1 MLKIKEIEQGVVELI
16 ELFLLQSL
24 LLNLDMLSNDSLPA
38 IKNLFKVRIK
48 INVFKIQ
55 APEWCLMASFCCLYC

>member
-38 IKNLFKVRIK
+38 IKSLFKVR
-48 INVFKIQ
+48 N
-55 APEWCLMASFCCLYC
+55 